1 MINRFLVLFTLIFC
15 THISNAQDIQ
25 VEKFEQKTTSPA
37 EALNMRKDN
46 NGNPCALL
54 IVKSLKEGIEFEG
67 WVMGEVER
75 SENEYKVYVAQ
86 GCKHL
91 KLKHKD
97 FQTTD
102 VVFEN
107 WNIKALE
114 SGTIYVLKL
123 KDGASEQIAYIYEQG
138 WNLSVEDVSANVKPL
153 IMIDANKGNPKA
165 HIAMALITLHSEPEK
180 AVVWLNKILATGD
193 STCIDEIPGK
203 LQCYFAD
210 DVIRTGVKKVYYR
223 DDKYDEKWYEI
234 YTDACRLYVKA
245 IIKGYKE
252 AGDRLFATYTKS
264 RGVPQYGQT
273 VIKCCEDSILKG
285 NMQACLCLG
294 LIYQKGLGTKKD
306 LLSAAT
312 CFKKLMGSELEEQ
325 AIICLCQ
332 VYGDRDF
339 SSNKE
344 SLDYLQS
351 QANGNQ
357 PEALFQI
364 GRMYEEGRNCPRD
377 ITKAVEM
384 YEKASLY
391 TKGETIN
398 SSPWGYYTSSEGFRE
413 MKYCHTE
420 ASCHLAR
427 IYYDRKEYSEACKV
441 LPNNIREYG
450 KVPSILPTII
460 VEAEF
465 LRAVMCYSHLY
476 DAHGRGDWYDK
487 EEAIR
492 KLSSLAE
499 QGCQD
504 AIDFLKKEQLY

>member
-1 MINRFLVLFTLIFC
+1 MRTKVLFILFILFSIHIF
-15 THISNAQDIQ
+15 AQEIQ
-25 VEKFEQKTTSPA
+25 VEKFERIKTSPT

-54 IVKSLKEGIEFEG
+54 VVKSLKEGIEFEG

-114 SGTIYVLKL
+114 SGSTYVLKL
-123 KDGASEQIAYIYEQG
+123 KDGASEQMAYIYKQG

-153 IMIDANKGNPKA
+153 IIIDANKGNPKA
-165 HIAMALITLHSEPEK
+165 HIAMALITLHTEPEK
-180 AVVWLNKILATGD
+180 AVVWLNKILETGD
-193 STCIDEIPGK
+193 STCLDEVPGK
-203 LQCYFAD
+203 LQCFFAD
-210 DVIRTGVKKVYYR
+210 DMIRTGVKKVYNE

-234 YTDACRLYVKA
+234 YTDACRLYIKA

-252 AGDRLFATYTKS
+252 AGDRLFASYPKS

-273 VIKCCEDSILKG
+273 IIKCCEDSIIKG

-294 LIYQKGLGTKKD
+294 LIYQRGLGAEKD
-306 LLSAAT
+306 LLSAAI
-312 CFKKLMGSELEEQ
+312 CFKKLMESELEEQ
-325 AIICLCQ
+325 AIIYLCQ

-339 SSNKE
+339 PSTKE
-344 SLDYLQS
+344 SMDFLQS

-364 GRMYEEGRNCPRD
+364 GRMHEEGRNYVKD
-377 ITKAVEM
+377 IPKAAEM

-391 TKGETIN
+391 TKGEAIN
-398 SSPWGYYTSSEGFRE
+398 SSPWYYVRSEDLIDI
-413 MKYCHTE
+413 KYCHTE

-427 IYYDRKEYSEACKV
+427 IFFNRKDYSEACKV
-441 LPNNIREYG
+441 LPGNLKREYG
-450 KVPSILPTII
+450 KVPSNLPTII

-465 LRAVMCYSHLY
+465 LRAVMCYLYLY
-476 DAHGRGDWYDK
+476 DAHTGGDSYSK

-499 QGCQD
+499 KGCQD